1 MGPLVESVVED
12 KLLVADGI
20 LVAVLAGERCP
31 PGGAEDAAGGGEGC
45 RAERGGGGWRG
56 EEEVLEETG
65 QRGSLGGDSES
76 QGCLHGKAA
85 ARYIIII

>member
-12 KLLVADGI
+12 KLLVTDGI
-20 LVAVLAGERCP
+20 LVAVLTGERRP
-31 PGGAEDAAGGGEGC
+31 PGSAEEAAGGSEGR
-45 RAERGGGGWRG
+45 RAERGGGRWHG
-56 EEEVLEETG
+56 EEEILEETG

-76 QGCLHGKAA
+76 QGLLRGKAV